1 MARKRK
7 ATDRRDFLSN
17 YYKMPKNKAGVLAD
31 YEKMRRLANDRLANI
46 ENAKETKDGM
56 ENVLKYAYKR
66 AVHDLNGATR
76 FPTMKSIEDLNYN
89 GVVGRLNAMRRF
101 LRSETSTIRG
111 VQATYKKSAKAFN
124 KKYGTDFSPSDLAK
138 FFNKD
143 TGLYEKI
150 KNSTD
155 YGSETIMLAIAEIMA
170 NREEKLK
177 EIEEL
182 SERHQQV
189 PDGLVKQAV
198 KDITSQFSDDVR
210 GLIRE
215 SGRGT

>member
-1 MARKRK
+1 MAKKRVTTK
-7 ATDRRDFLSN
+7 GDFLSD
-17 YYKMPKNKAGVLAD
+17 YYKIPKTKAGVLAD

-46 ENAKETKDGM
+46 EDAKETKEGL

-66 AVHDLNGATR
+66 TVHDLNGATR

-89 GVVGRLNAMRRF
+89 SVVGKLNAMRRF
-101 LRSETSTIRG
+101 LKSETSTIRG
-111 VQATYKKSAKAFN
+111 VQATYKRSANAFN

-155 YGSETIMLAIAEIMA
+155 YGSETIMLAIAEIKA
-170 NREEKLK
+170 NREEKLLELNALK
-177 EIEEL
+177 DAHIEVEDKLVQQAIDDILNQYGDEVGEL
-182 SERHQQV
+182 V
-189 PDGLVKQAV
+189 N
-198 KDITSQFSDDVR
+198 
-210 GLIRE
+210 E

>member
-1 MARKRK
+1 MAKKRVTTK
-7 ATDRRDFLSN
+7 GDFLSD
-17 YYKMPKNKAGVLAD
+17 YYKIPKTKAGVLAD

-46 ENAKETKDGM
+46 EEARETKEGL

-66 AVHDLNGATR
+66 TVHDLNGATR

-89 GVVGRLNAMRRF
+89 SVVGKLNAMRRF
-101 LRSETSTIRG
+101 LKSETSTIRG
-111 VQATYKKSAKAFN
+111 VQATYKRSANAFN

-155 YGSETIMLAIAEIMA
+155 YGSETIMLAIAEIKA
-170 NREEKLK
+170 NREEKLSELNALK
-177 EIEEL
+177 DAHIEVDDKLVQHAINDILNQYGDEVGEL
-182 SERHQQV
+182 V
-189 PDGLVKQAV
+189 N
-198 KDITSQFSDDVR
+198 
-210 GLIRE
+210 E

>member
-1 MARKRK
+1 MAKKKVTSRG
-7 ATDRRDFLSN
+7 DFLSD
-17 YYKMPKNKAGVLAD
+17 YYKIPKTKAGVLAD

-46 ENAKETKDGM
+46 EEARETKEGL

-66 AVHDLNGATR
+66 TVHDLNGATR

-89 GVVGRLNAMRRF
+89 SVVGKLNAMRRF
-101 LRSETSTIRG
+101 LKSETSTIRG
-111 VQATYKKSAKAFN
+111 VQATYKRSANAFN
-124 KKYGTDFSPSDLAK
+124 KKYGTNFSPSDLAK

-170 NREEKLK
+170 NREEKLQ

-189 PDGLVKQAV
+189 PDGLVNQAV
-198 KDITSQFSDDVR
+198 GDIISQFSGDVKE
-210 GLIRE
+210 LINE

>member
-1 MARKRK
+1 MAKKRV
-7 ATDRRDFLSN
+7 TSRGDFLSD
-17 YYKMPKNKAGVLAD
+17 YYKIPKTKAGVLAD

-46 ENAKETKDGM
+46 EEARETKEGL

-66 AVHDLNGATR
+66 TVHDLNGATR

-89 GVVGRLNAMRRF
+89 SVVGKLNAMRRF
-101 LRSETSTIRG
+101 LKSETSTIQG
-111 VQATYKKSAKAFN
+111 VRATYKRSANAFN
-124 KKYGTDFSPSDLAK
+124 KKFGTHFSPSDLAK

-155 YGSETIMLAIAEIMA
+155 YGSETIMLAIAEIQA
-170 NREEKLK
+170 NMDEKLA
-177 EIEEL
+177 ELDNLNNAHIE
-182 SERHQQV
+182 V
-189 PDGLVKQAV
+189 DDKLVQQAV
-198 KDITSQFSDDVR
+198 NDILNQYGDEV
-210 GLIRE
+210 GELINE

>member
-1 MARKRK
+1 MAKKRV
-7 ATDRRDFLSN
+7 TSRGDFLSD
-17 YYKMPKNKAGVLAD
+17 YYKIPKTKAGVLAD

-46 ENAKETKDGM
+46 EEARETKEGL

-66 AVHDLNGATR
+66 TVHDLNGATR

-89 GVVGRLNAMRRF
+89 SVVGKLNAMRRF
-101 LRSETSTIRG
+101 LKSETSTIRG
-111 VQATYKKSAKAFN
+111 VQATYKRSANAFN
-124 KKYGTDFSPSDLAK
+124 KKYGTSFSPSDLAK

-170 NREEKLK
+170 NREEKLQ

-189 PDGLVKQAV
+189 PDGLVNQAV
-198 KDITSQFSDDVR
+198 GDIISQFSGDVKE
-210 GLIRE
+210 LINE

>member
-1 MARKRK
+1 MAKKRV
-7 ATDRRDFLSN
+7 TSRGDFLSD
-17 YYKMPKNKAGVLAD
+17 YYKIPKTKAGVLAD

-46 ENAKETKDGM
+46 EEARETKEGL

-66 AVHDLNGATR
+66 TVHDLNGATR

-89 GVVGRLNAMRRF
+89 SVVGKLNAMRRF
-101 LRSETSTIRG
+101 LKSETSTIRG
-111 VQATYKKSAKAFN
+111 VQATYKRSANAFN
-124 KKYGTDFSPSDLAK
+124 KKYGTSFSPSDLAK

-155 YGSETIMLAIAEIMA
+155 YGSETIMLAIAEIKA
-170 NREEKLK
+170 NREEKLSELNNLK
-177 EIEEL
+177 DAHIEVEDKLVQQAINDILNQYGDEVGEL
-182 SERHQQV
+182 V
-189 PDGLVKQAV
+189 N
-198 KDITSQFSDDVR
+198 
-210 GLIRE
+210 E